1 MRLQKTD
8 GVRFMIVRNIKQEEV
23 LQRLYV
29 AHGGAI
35 ATMLFDSSELQGILF
50 FAYAVL
56 KPGKVLES
64 HIDPYEEI
72 YYLLQG
78 QGVMTVD
85 DEQQK
90 VSAGDAIWLPYG
102 VPHSL
107 VNDGNEDCIM
117 VVTAAMP
124 RSD

>member
-1 MRLQKTD
+1 
-8 GVRFMIVRNIKQEEV
+8 MIIRNIRQEEV
-23 LQRLYV
+23 LSRRYI
-29 AHGGAI
+29 AHGGGL
-35 ATMLFDSSELQGILF
+35 ATMLFDSGELQGILF
-50 FAYAVL
+50 FAFALL

-64 HIDPYEEI
+64 HVDPYEEI

-78 QGVMTVD
+78 QGMMTVG

-107 VNDGNEDCIM
+107 ANDGDEDCII
-117 VVTAAMP
+117 VVAAAMP
-124 RSD
+124 Q

>member
-1 MRLQKTD
+1 
-8 GVRFMIVRNIKQEEV
+8 MIVRNIKQEEV
-23 LQRLYV
+23 LRRLYV
-29 AHGGAI
+29 AHGGGM

-56 KPGKVLES
+56 KPGKLLEP

-78 QGVMTVD
+78 QGVMTVGG
-85 DEQQK
+85 EQQK

-107 VNDGNEDCIM
+107 VNDGDEDCII
-117 VVTAAMP
+117 VVAAAMP
-124 RSD
+124 RPD

>member
-1 MRLQKTD
+1 
-8 GVRFMIVRNIKQEEV
+8 MIIRNIKQKKVVEG
-23 LQRLYV
+23 RYI

-35 ATMLFDSSELQGILF
+35 ATMLLDSSVLQGILF

-56 KPGKVLES
+56 EPGKVIES

-78 QGVMTVD
+78 RGVMTVGN
-85 DEQQK
+85 EQQK
-90 VSAGDAIWLPYG
+90 VAAGDAVWLPYG
-102 VPHSL
+102 LPHSL
-107 VNDGNEDCIM
+107 ANDGDEDCIIL
-117 VVTAAMP
+117 VSAAMP

>member
-1 MRLQKTD
+1 
-8 GVRFMIVRNIKQEEV
+8 MIIRNINQEEV
-23 LQRLYV
+23 IQRRYI

-35 ATMLFDSSELQGILF
+35 ATMLLDSSVLQGILF

-78 QGVMTVD
+78 QGVMTVG
-85 DEQQK
+85 DEQQR
-90 VSAGDAIWLPYG
+90 VTAGDAIWLPYG
-102 VPHSL
+102 LPHSL
-107 VNDGNEDCIM
+107 ANDGDEDCIIL
-117 VVTAAMP
+117 VTAAMP
-124 RSD
+124 HLVGV